1 MKQLEIIASFSE
13 VVSCNVCDTFT
24 SSMLLRDDKE
34 NIPQPGFIG
43 NNYEKS
49 RILLVGQNPGVAP
62 DSRRERDKVYLQS
75 LRSLA
80 SERDSQ
86 AYQDFYDIV
95 IDFVPEWP
103 VNRNY
108 FPLED
113 CGLSLDDI
121 AYCNVVRCRT
131 LKNATPSK
139 TLVGNCTK
147 NHFLRFVKAI
157 EPKVVIFIGKWAHDN
172 AAHLLPKGIKS
183 SYMNRMRSL
192 SNVERQ
198 QNRAEVV
205 GMVNAEMGKMR
216 KPMQS
221 GKMDATRALCHRSGR
236 SGEYMKSP
244 EDTLMLLDRLESL
257 GFDDNAFSVLHHF
270 REQGRDAKI
279 AGHRRY
285 CEKTDSFKVGETNEL
300 VQDRLKLVLSAFLLG
315 GFKKSDPKIFA
326 HLAEA
331 AYLEIQ

>member
-1 MKQLEIIASFSE
+1 MSPLCIWENAVKQLEIIASFSE
-13 VVSCNVCDTFT
+13 VVSCTVCDTFT

-43 NNYEKS
+43 VNYGKS

-62 DSRRERDKVYLQS
+62 DSRRERDKVYIQS

-80 SERDSQ
+80 SKRDSQ
-86 AYQDFYDIV
+86 AYQDFYDVV

-108 FPLED
+108 FPLEE
-113 CGLSLDDI
+113 CGLSLKDI

-157 EPKVVIFIGKWAHDN
+157 DPKVVIFIGKWAHDN
-172 AAHLLPKGIKS
+172 AAHLLPKGIIS
-183 SYMNRMRSL
+183 SFMNRMRSL

-205 GMVNAEMGKMR
+205 GMVKSEMGKMPKR
-216 KPMQS
+216 MQP
-221 GKMDATRALCHRSGR
+221 GKMDATRALSRRCGTLS
-236 SGEYMKSP
+236 EYMKNP
-244 EDTLMLLDRLESL
+244 KDTLMLLDRLESL

-270 REQGRDAKI
+270 REQGREAKI
-279 AGHRRY
+279 AGHRSH
-285 CEKTDSFKVGETNEL
+285 CEKTGSFKEGKKM
-300 VQDRLKLVLSAFLLG
+300 RL
-315 GFKKSDPKIFA
+315 FKIA
-326 HLAEA
+326 
-331 AYLEIQ
+331 